1 MEIDTH
7 AHVHV
12 IVVRRDVLPN
22 EDWEKLCRAV
32 RSELSTVLGIAP
44 RNMHVYR
51 QVNIVP
57 GTDEEVLLI
66 APDRGTPANHD
77 AVFML
82 QRISGQLLNGAS
94 VQARFLQ
101 D

>member
-1 MEIDTH
+1 
-7 AHVHV
+7 
-12 IVVRRDVLPN
+12 
-22 EDWEKLCRAV
+22 
-32 RSELSTVLGIAP
+32 
-44 RNMHVYR
+44 MHVYR